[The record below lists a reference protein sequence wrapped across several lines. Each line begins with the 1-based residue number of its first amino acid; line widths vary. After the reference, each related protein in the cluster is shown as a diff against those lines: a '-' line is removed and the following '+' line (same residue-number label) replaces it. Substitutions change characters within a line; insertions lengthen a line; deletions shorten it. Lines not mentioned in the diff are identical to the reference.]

1 MKSKTIYKYL
11 CLCLTFLM
19 AVSAFM
25 PVKALNGAETADI
38 TISGIDANYGAIV
51 TAYKLIDVNLDG
63 NGNPMDP
70 AYKWNEDVADWLRN
84 NGYVEYVVSDT
95 DDNVTGTFEDLED
108 NGTAIKTLVDKLA
121 SAIRGGRL
129 TVTPQ
134 TPVEVGIGN
143 DSANYTLGMGAY
155 LFLVSDGVK
164 IYAPGFAR
172 VYPEYDNE
180 QNQWVLSADKLDIS
194 LKSNDPEIT
203 KTVNGEGVSVAV
215 GETVTYTVTIDV
227 PQYGETVSDKKKEFV
242 VSDEMASGLTFNN
255 DVSITAKLNDADK
268 DISRYFTLSQ
278 EKGKLFVYT
287 AKYDEL
293 KAEIGDVTKITL
305 TYTATVNNTAYATE
319 TLLNK
324 AFLTYDVNPYETADD
339 LKTKNDTVQSYT
351 YGLEITK
358 QVDTVGDLVNGT
370 QFTLSDDSSVMKF
383 TKGNDGYYYLDGNGS
398 PTLEVDAG
406 RKIWIKG
413 LDLGEYTLKE
423 IKAPEGYTVPSGVTT
438 IVLADTNYDGILDS
452 GADATK
458 AEGSNI
464 KIENNQPVAGIDDT
478 NKNQFDLTIMNYKN
492 EFNLPTTG
500 GMGTM
505 IFTVAGIL
513 LMGGA
518 VILMVFVLRKKK
530 EQ

>member
-25 PVKALNGAETADI
+25 PVKALNSTDPANV
-38 TISGIDANYGAIV
+38 TISKIDANYGATV
-51 TAYKLIDVNLDG
+51 TAYKLINVNLDT

-70 AYKWNEDVADWLRN
+70 AYKWDNAVADWLSAHEY
-84 NGYVEYVVSDT
+84 GDYVSA
-95 DDNVTGTFEDLED
+95 DDNVTDAFEKLED
-108 NGTAIKTLVDKLA
+108 DSTEIKTLVDDLA
-121 SAIRGGRL
+121 SAIRDGSL
-129 TVTPQ
+129 IVAPQ
-134 TPVEVGIGN
+134 ESVKVEKGKT
-143 DSANYTLGMGAY
+143 DANYTLEMGAY

-172 VYPEYDNE
+172 VYPEYDDE
-180 QNQWVLSADKLDIS
+180 RNQWVLSADTLDIS

-227 PQYGETVSDKKKEFV
+227 PQYGETVSDAKKAFV
-242 VSDEMASGLTFNN
+242 ISDEMATGLTFNN
-255 DVSITAKLNDADK
+255 DVSITAKLNGTDTN
-268 DISRYFTLSQ
+268 IMQHFTLSQ

-293 KAEIGDVTKITL
+293 KEAIGDVTQITL
-305 TYTATVNNTAYATE
+305 TYTATVKNTAYATE
-319 TLLNK
+319 TLSNE
-324 AFLTYDVNPYETADD
+324 AFLTYDVKPYETAVD
-339 LKTKNDTVQSYT
+339 LKTKKDTIQSYT

-370 QFTLSDDSSVMKF
+370 QFTLSNAEGTELKF
-383 TKGNDGYYYLDGNGS
+383 NQKDGYYYLDGNGS
-398 PTLEVDAG
+398 PTLEVDADG
-406 RKIWIKG
+406 KIWIKG
-413 LDLGEYTLKE
+413 LDLGMYTLKE
-423 IKAPEGYTVPSGVTT
+423 IKAPEGYTVPSEVTT
-438 IVLADTNYDGILDS
+438 IVLTDTAENLGELDAVNASGPNVKEDG
-452 GADATK
+452 A
-458 AEGSNI
+458 
-464 KIENNQPVAGIDDT
+464 VIDT
-478 NKNQFDLTIMNYKN
+478 TYKNQLDLIIMNYKN
-492 EFNLPTTG
+492 DFNLPTTG

>member
-1 MKSKTIYKYL
+1 MKKKTIYKL
-11 CLCLTFLM
+11 ISLCLTLLM

-25 PVKALNGAETADI
+25 PVKALSSTDTTSV
-38 TISGIDANYGAIV
+38 TISGIDSNYGATV
-51 TAYKLIDVNLDG
+51 TAYKLINVNLDT

-70 AYKWNEDVADWLRN
+70 AYKWDNAVADWLSAHEY
-84 NGYVEYVVSDT
+84 GDYVSA
-95 DDNVTGTFEDLED
+95 DDNVTDAFEKLED
-108 NGTAIKTLVDKLA
+108 DSTEIKTLVDDLA
-121 SAIRGGRL
+121 SAIRDGSL
-129 TVTPQ
+129 IVAPQ
-134 TPVEVGIGN
+134 ESVDVEKGKTE
-143 DSANYTLGMGAY
+143 ANYTLEMGAY

-180 QNQWVLSADKLDIS
+180 RNQWVLSADTLDIS
-194 LKSNDPEIT
+194 LKSNKPEIT

-227 PQYGETVSDKKKEFV
+227 PQYGETVSDAKKAFV

-255 DVSITAKLNDADK
+255 DVRITAKLNDADT
-268 DISRYFTLSQ
+268 DISQYFTLSQ
-278 EKGKLFVYT
+278 EEGKLFVYT

-293 KAEIGDVTKITL
+293 KAVIGDVTQITL

-319 TLLNK
+319 TLLNE
-324 AFLTYDVNPYETADD
+324 AFLTYDVKPYETAVD

-370 QFTLSDDSSVMKF
+370 QFTLSNAEGTELKF
-383 TKGNDGYYYLDGNGS
+383 NQKDGYYYLDGNGS
-398 PTLEVDAG
+398 PTLEVDADG
-406 RKIWIKG
+406 KIWIKG

-423 IKAPEGYTVPSGVTT
+423 IKAPEGYTVPSEVTT
-438 IVLADTNYDGILDS
+438 IVLTDTAENFGELDAVNVSGPNVKEDG
-452 GADATK
+452 A
-458 AEGSNI
+458 
-464 KIENNQPVAGIDDT
+464 VIDT
-478 NKNQFDLTIMNYKN
+478 TYKNQLDLIIMNYKN
-492 EFNLPTTG
+492 DFNLPTTG

>member
-1 MKSKTIYKYL
+1 MKKKTIYKL
-11 CLCLTFLM
+11 ISLCLTLLM

-25 PVKALNGAETADI
+25 PVKALSSTNTTSV
-38 TISGIDANYGAIV
+38 TISGIDSNYGAIV
-51 TAYKLIDVNLDG
+51 TAYKLIDVNLDT

-70 AYKWNEDVADWLRN
+70 AYKWDNAVADWLRD
-84 NGYVEYVVSDT
+84 NGYAEYVVSDT

-121 SAIRGGRL
+121 SAIRGDSLR
-129 TVTPQ
+129 VTPQ

-143 DSANYTLGMGAY
+143 DRANYTLGMGAY
-155 LFLVSDGVK
+155 LFLASDGVK

-180 QNQWVLSADKLDIS
+180 RNQWVLSGDELNIS
-194 LKSNDPEIT
+194 LKSNNPSIT
-203 KTVNGEGVSVAV
+203 KTVNTDGVSVAI

-227 PQYGETVSDKKKEFV
+227 PQYGDTVSDAKKAFV

-255 DVSITAKLNDADK
+255 DVSITAKLNDADT
-268 DISRYFTLSQ
+268 DISQYFTLSP
-278 EKGKLFVYT
+278 EEGKLFVYT

-293 KAEIGDVTKITL
+293 KAEIGDVTQITL

-319 TLLNK
+319 LLLNE
-324 AFLTYDVNPYETADD
+324 ASLTYDVKPYETAVD
-339 LKTKNDTVQSYT
+339 LETKKDTVQSYT

-358 QVDTVGDLVNGT
+358 QVDTAGDLVNGT
-370 QFTLSDDSSVMKF
+370 QFTLSNAEGTELKF
-383 TKGNDGYYYLDGNGS
+383 NQKDGYYYLDGNGS
-398 PTLEVDAG
+398 PTLEVDADG
-406 RKIWIKG
+406 KIWIKG
-413 LDLGEYTLKE
+413 LDLGTYTLKE
-423 IKAPEGYTVPSGVTT
+423 IKAPEGYTVPSEVTT
-438 IVLADTNYDGILDS
+438 IVLTDTAENLGELDAVNASGPNVKEDG
-452 GADATK
+452 A
-458 AEGSNI
+458 
-464 KIENNQPVAGIDDT
+464 VIDT
-478 NKNQFDLTIMNYKN
+478 TYKNQLDLIIMNYKN
-492 EFNLPTTG
+492 DFNLPTTG

-505 IFTVAGIL
+505 IFTVGGIL